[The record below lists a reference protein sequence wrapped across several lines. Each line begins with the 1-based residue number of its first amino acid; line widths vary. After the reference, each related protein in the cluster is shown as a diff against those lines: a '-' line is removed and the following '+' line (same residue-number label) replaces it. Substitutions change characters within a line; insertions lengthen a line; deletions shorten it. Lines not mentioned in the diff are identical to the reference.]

1 MLSVT
6 LQCYKIVF
14 SFWRGSYSWSSHRL
28 ERRIAVEQLE
38 RREAATATGSWI
50 AKKENAWRG
59 NFHWSCLFPTKSLCL
74 KVEASDKGGLTFG
87 ARLHWEWN
95 AKVTRGAF
103 WQVELF
109 VRKERRRNVH
119 NCICPARSCTHSFKT
134 GAKQGL
140 FWGRFDPVV
149 VKDLALPFTRKK
161 PERGYFLKLL
171 WRVISAIFQIFY
183 ICGMK
188 KWAGCDRASME
199 AASAFGSPV
208 GKATIYKE
216 GLMNCE
222 SIPVNCQNSKTQ
234 RGNKHLSESSWTN

>member
-14 SFWRGSYSWSSHRL
+14 CFWRVSYSWSSHRL

-103 WQVELF
+103 WRVELF

-119 NCICPARSCTHSFKT
+119 NCICPARSCTHPLIQNWSQARAILGEIWPSCRWGLNPSFHQEKAWNRIRFKT
-134 GAKQGL
+134 LVTNHFCYISDFLHLWHEKMARLWQSKHGGSFS
-140 FWGRFDPVV
+140 FWITRGEGD
-149 VKDLALPFTRKK
+149 DL
-161 PERGYFLKLL
+161 
-171 WRVISAIFQIFY
+171 
-183 ICGMK
+183 
-188 KWAGCDRASME
+188 
-199 AASAFGSPV
+199 
-208 GKATIYKE
+208 
-216 GLMNCE
+216 
-222 SIPVNCQNSKTQ
+222 Q
-234 RGNKHLSESSWTN
+234 RGAHELWIDPSELSKLKDSTW